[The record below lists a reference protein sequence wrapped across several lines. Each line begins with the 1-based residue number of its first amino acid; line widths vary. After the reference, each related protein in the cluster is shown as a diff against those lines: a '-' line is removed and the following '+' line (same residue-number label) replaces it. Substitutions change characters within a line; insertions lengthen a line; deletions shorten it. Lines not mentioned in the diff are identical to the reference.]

1 MHTVETVL
9 LVLMLGALTGITARY
24 LSAIPL
30 PLIQIGLG
38 TLLAWPQQGLHIAFD
53 PELFLLLFIPPLL
66 FADGWRIPKREFF
79 SLYKPILKLAFGL
92 VLFTVLGLGYLI
104 HWLIPEMPLTVA
116 FALAAVVS
124 PTDAVAVSAIT
135 RNLGMPSKTMHV
147 LEGESLLNDASG
159 LVALKFA
166 IAATLT
172 GLFSW
177 SEAGKE
183 FLWMAVGGLAAGVL
197 IGWGFAVAR
206 DTVTRKLGDVAATQ
220 MVLLL
225 VLLPFAAYIVGER
238 IGVSGILA
246 AVAAGI
252 TTNFADLNR
261 SEFITER
268 MQTEGTWTLVESA
281 FNGAIFL
288 LLGLQLPSIIG
299 TTLEQAG
306 EHWWVPIGQ
315 VAAISLALLLMR
327 WLWLS
332 TGVHTSL
339 WRAHAEGKLA
349 EKTVT
354 AADPGDHAGRH
365 PRRGDAGRRAVGA
378 AAAERR
384 QPFPRAQPAG
394 FPRHRHHPVHAAD
407 RQHRPAAG
415 IAAHAAERRTRID
428 AGRTQGPAGRL
439 QGSDRQHGAGQD
451 PGRHRRS
458 SMARAI
464 PGIRRPPDPGIPQAH
479 RPARR
484 RRPSGNARGTGRGT
498 RRNPPAPPALRR
510 RTGAAAGGAARRTQR
525 ALRRTARP
533 PDQRRI
539 AAQPGRRTRS
549 DGGRTAQAP
558 RRRPSRRQNGGE
570 RGGVLDAIAGD
581 RPPLTQ
587 SLSRL
592 FPTCPYSVS
601 STKPPPCAAATGLD
615 GPPHCPASPTKPV
628 PGCCRAMAHAVRRG
642 SHSLP
647 NCRPATPRVNP
658 CCSNKISATLST
670 QHASCCVRNTWGEL
684 KNRWSDHGEW
694 GLASGS
700 PSLSGR

>member
-135 RNLGMPSKTMHV
+135 RNLGMPPKTMHV

-177 SEAGKE
+177 NEAAKE
-183 FLWMAVGGLAAGVL
+183 FLWMAVGGLAAGAL

-206 DTVTRKLGDVAATQ
+206 ATVTRKLGDVAATQ

-268 MQTEGTWTLVESA
+268 MQTEGTWALVESA

-306 EHWWVPIGQ
+306 EHWWVPVGQ
-315 VAAISLALLLMR
+315 VVAISLALLLMR

-339 WRAHAEGKLA
+339 GRAHAEGKLA
-349 EKTVT
+349 EKPSRLLTLATTLAGIRGAVT
-354 AADPGDHAGRH
+354 LAGALSVPLLLNDGSPFPGRNQLVFLATGTILFTLLIGSIGLPLVLRRMPPSGEPASMQEERQARLAACKAAIASMVLDKTQADTADP
-365 PRRGDAGRRAVGA
+365 
-378 AAAERR
+378 
-384 QPFPRAQPAG
+384 QWLAQY
-394 FPRHRHHPVHAAD
+394 
-407 RQHRPAAG
+407 Q
-415 IAAHAAERRTRID
+415 ES
-428 AGRTQGPAGRL
+428 AGRL
-439 QGSDRQHGAGQD
+439 
-451 PGRHRRS
+451 
-458 SMARAI
+458 
-464 PGIRRPPDPGIPQAH
+464 
-479 RPARR
+479 
-484 RRPSGNARGTGRGT
+484 
-498 RRNPPAPPALRR
+498 
-510 RTGAAAGGAARRTQR
+510 TQEYR
-525 ALRRTARP
+525 K
-533 PDQRRI
+533 RI
-539 AAQPGRRTRS
+539 
-549 DGGRTAQAP
+549 DL
-558 RRRPSRRQNGGE
+558 
-570 RGGVLDAIAGD
+570 LDD
-581 RPPLTQ
+581 DTP
-587 SLSRL
+587 
-592 FPTCPYSVS
+592 
-601 STKPPPCAAATGLD
+601 
-615 GPPHCPASPTKPV
+615 
-628 PGCCRAMAHAVRRG
+628 
-642 SHSLP
+642 
-647 NCRPATPRVNP
+647 PATPEAQAEAPDAILQRRQRYVVEQELRLQALHAERNALYAERHAHRINDESLRSLVAELDLTETALRKRLDVARRAARMAANAVAP
-658 CCSNKISATLST
+658 ST
-670 QHASCCVRNTWGEL
+670 PPRETGPH
-684 KNRWSDHGEW
+684 
-694 GLASGS
+694 
-700 PSLSGR
+700 